1 MTLAY
6 QGRASYCL
14 HNNTEDFLGQ
24 SEERGSAVYYRFIS
38 IILGRG
44 KKGEKLH
51 TAVNVMQLPLF
62 HNNDKAVPFG

>member
-14 HNNTEDFLGQ
+14 HNSTEDFLGQ
-24 SEERGSAVYYRFIS
+24 TEERGPTVYYRFIS

-44 KKGEKLH
+44 GEKERRYTL
-51 TAVNVMQLPLF
+51 
-62 HNNDKAVPFG
+62 

>member
-44 KKGEKLH
+44 EKRRKVTH
-51 TAVNVMQLPLF
+51 CS
-62 HNNDKAVPFG
+62 